1 MINEPPRRP
10 DGLPVH
16 QVWMWPPSA
25 APFGSWARPTG
36 PVRIGDTERDS
47 AVSALGDHFAAG
59 RLTREEFDERIDKA
73 MEARFQSDLQPLFA
87 DLPGPA
93 VERVPAAG
101 WPTGAPPRVPIFLLF
116 LPVLIV
122 ALIVTAIAIGAPW
135 MLWGMFWLFIL
146 SRFWARRP
154 TPRGY
159 GRRW

>member
-1 MINEPPRRP
+1 MINQPPRRP

-25 APFGSWARPTG
+25 APFGSWSRPTG
-36 PVRIGDTERDS
+36 PVRIGDVERDS

-73 MEARFQSDLQPLFA
+73 MQARFQSDLQPLFA

-93 VERVPAAG
+93 VERPPTG

-122 ALIVTAIAIGAPW
+122 GLIVTAIALGAPW
-135 MLWGMFWLFIL
+135 MLWGMFLLFIL

-154 TPRGY
+154 TSRGHR
-159 GRRW
+159 GCW

>member
-1 MINEPPRRP
+1 MMNQPPRRP

-36 PVRIGDTERDS
+36 PVRIGDAERDS
-47 AVSALGDHFAAG
+47 AVSTLGDHFAAG
-59 RLTREEFDERIDKA
+59 RLTREEFDERIEKA
-73 MEARFQSDLQPLFA
+73 MQARFQSDLQPLFA

-93 VERVPAAG
+93 VERLPTTG
-101 WPTGAPPRVPIFLLF
+101 WPTGGPPRVPIFLLF

-146 SRFWARRP
+146 SRFFARRP
-154 TPRGY
+154 PSGGY
-159 GRRW
+159 RRRC

>member
-1 MINEPPRRP
+1 
-10 DGLPVH
+10 
-16 QVWMWPPSA
+16 MWPPSA
-25 APFGSWARPTG
+25 APFGSWSRPTG
-36 PVRIGDTERDS
+36 PVRIGDVERDS

-73 MEARFQSDLQPLFA
+73 MQARFQSDLQPLFA

-93 VERVPAAG
+93 VERPPTG

-122 ALIVTAIAIGAPW
+122 GLIVTAIALSAPW

-146 SRFWARRP
+146 SRFLARRP
-154 TPRGY
+154 TSRGQ
-159 GRRW
+159 RRCW

>member
-1 MINEPPRRP
+1 MINQPPRRP

-16 QVWMWPPSA
+16 QVWTWPPSA
-25 APFGSWARPTG
+25 APFGSWSRPTG
-36 PVRIGDTERDS
+36 PVRIGDVERDS

-73 MEARFQSDLQPLFA
+73 MQARFQSDLQPLFA

-93 VERVPAAG
+93 VERPPTG

-122 ALIVTAIAIGAPW
+122 GLIVTAIALGAPW

-154 TPRGY
+154 TSRGH
-159 GRRW
+159 RRCW